1 MIVRDRVAALQRRL
15 KRFSAKRKAPQ
26 VLPGDSGPSS
36 SAETAKVSVVIP
48 VFNAMPYLTEMLDS
62 LQAQELDQALFEV
75 IAVDDGST
83 DASGKVLDDY
93 ARTNPHF
100 RVIHQPNSGWPGK
113 PRNVGIAASAAPYVF
128 FCDADDRLGP
138 DSLRRMVDYAFKHD
152 VDVLV
157 PKLVGINGRRVQAS
171 LFKVTELDIDR
182 RKILGTLSPQKMIR
196 RELLEHHNIRF
207 HEDKVRLEDGMVM
220 ARCYLLA
227 NRVSVLADYDYYFIR
242 TRDDGLNISSERT
255 VAEGYTW
262 SVGEIAR
269 IIKENEKDQDRA
281 DLMVLDLYRRK
292 CLRTYDPERFGR
304 LGRSIRSRW
313 VEAHAEFVERYI
325 PESLESELSPIFRQ
339 RSQLVRARDVDGLER
354 LAGSEALLRAIP
366 HSSSVQINSD
376 GSAVLAFRMEPA
388 GGFDELF
395 LALRRRG
402 GGKDEKLL
410 LQSGSAGSDIY
421 SVTVP
426 GGLLR
431 GYQGNIVDC
440 FVEASVGGFSGPP
453 QRVLIGDDVPLPS
466 RENGVRA
473 YSTIHG
479 NLSLDLR

>member
-1 MIVRDRVAALQRRL
+1 MQERIKAVQRRI
-15 KRFSAKRKAPQ
+15 KRFTAKRRSPQ
-26 VLPGDSGPSS
+26 VRPGDSGPSA
-36 SAETAKVSVVIP
+36 SADTALVSVVIP
-48 VFNAMPYLTEMLDS
+48 AFNSMPYLAELLESLEKQDLDP
-62 LQAQELDQALFEV
+62 AQFEV

-83 DASGKVLDDY
+83 DTSGKLLDKVA
-93 ARTNPHF
+93 ARNGHF
-100 RVIHQPNSGWPGK
+100 RVIHQANSGWPGK
-113 PRNVGIAASAAPYVF
+113 PRNVGIDASKAPYVF
-128 FCDADDRLGP
+128 FCDGDDRLGP
-138 DSLRRMVDYAFKHD
+138 ETLRRMVDYALRHD
-152 VDVLV
+152 VDVVV
-157 PKLVGINGRRVQAS
+157 PKLVGVNGRRVQAS
-171 LFKVTELDIDR
+171 LFKETEANVDR

-196 RELLEHHNIRF
+196 RDLLDGHGIRF

-220 ARCYLLA
+220 AQCYLLA

-269 IIKENEKDQDRA
+269 IIKENEKDPDRA
-281 DLMVLDLYRRK
+281 NLMVLDLYRRK

-339 RSQLVRARDVDGLER
+339 RSQLVRARDLDGLER

-366 HSSSVQINSD
+366 HSSTVQINSD
-376 GSAVLAFRMEPA
+376 GSAVLGFRMEPA
-388 GGFDELF
+388 GGFDELS

-410 LQSGSAGSDIY
+410 LQSRSAGSGIY

-431 GYQGNIVDC
+431 GYQGSIVDC
-440 FVEASVGGFSGPP
+440 FVEASAGGFSGPP

-466 RENGVRA
+466 SENGVRA
-473 YSTIHG
+473 YATIHG